1 MAPSYPTK
9 KESLLVHR
17 FVIRVL
23 ICVHHD
29 FLMPFDSAGTL
40 LLPGLLRIF
49 GSNLEQ
55 MKSQLTGEW
64 HVFKDDSGRNANSQI
79 HVGSYSKAKSHE

>member
-1 MAPSYPTK
+1 MQ
-9 KESLLVHR
+9 
-17 FVIRVL
+17 
-23 ICVHHD
+23 
-29 FLMPFDSAGTL
+29 FDSAGTL

-49 GSNLEQ
+49 RSNLEQ

-64 HVFKDDSGRNANSQI
+64 RVFKDDSGINANNQI